1 MDYFKNLVNNYSF
14 TKREKILL
22 IIFILLLFE
31 LCIYSFG
38 FKVNK
43 SKNLELENQII
54 KLSEENKDIEDE
66 VLKIK
71 KIKNIN
77 SKLISLNL
85 DLNTYNNSLKNIYE
99 EFPYIIEENPS
110 NFKNLT
116 FEIDAN
122 SINNIKNIS
131 NKNIFN
137 NMVLEKKEQDL
148 FVGRLDLK
156 EIKNSLNIHKI
167 DDKEKK
173 NLEKYHFY
181 KEKKYDIKDKEV
193 VNEIV
198 DKQNSTI
205 KDKKNKENRNKEN
218 RNKENR
224 NLKENESNNLNLVE
238 EKENEVLGINLYSS
252 NLEKSEIS
260 YIEDMYMY
268 YLFLQLDSEVENIF
282 LLEISDI
289 LNFKELSFDLFVED
303 KDLYEFGIYDGRRV
317 YSEIKLEE
325 NKWNKIF
332 FREVEDFKGIYFV
345 YNTLNC
351 SKNEY
356 RLLIRD
362 IKVEI

>member
-1 MDYFKNLVNNYSF
+1 MDYFKNLINNYSF

-22 IIFILLLFE
+22 IIFILLLLE
-31 LCIYSFG
+31 LFIYSFG

-54 KLSEENKDIEDE
+54 KLSEENKEVE
-66 VLKIK
+66 EKVLKIK

-77 SKLISLNL
+77 SKLRSLNL
-85 DLNTYNNSLKNIYE
+85 DLNTYNNNLKNLHE
-99 EFPYIIEENPS
+99 EFPYIIEDNLS

-116 FEIDAN
+116 FEIDTN
-122 SINNIKNIS
+122 SISNIKNIS

-137 NMVLEKKEQDL
+137 NMILEKKEQNL
-148 FVGRLDLK
+148 FVGKIDLK
-156 EIKNSLNIHKI
+156 EIKNSLDIHKI
-167 DDKEKK
+167 DDKDKK

-181 KEKKYDIKDKEV
+181 KEKKNNIKDKE
-193 VNEIV
+193 IV
-198 DKQNSTI
+198 KDTKNII
-205 KDKKNKENRNKEN
+205 KDSTNLKKNEKVK
-218 RNKENR
+218 
-224 NLKENESNNLNLVE
+224 NEKNDLNLAE
-238 EKENEVLGINLYSS
+238 EEEDKILDIDLYSS

-268 YLFLQLDSEVENIF
+268 YLFLQLDSEIENIF
-282 LLEISDI
+282 LLEIPDI

-303 KDLYEFGIYDGRRV
+303 KDLYEFGIYDGRKI

-325 NKWNKIF
+325 NKWNKII
-332 FREVEDFKGIYFV
+332 FREVEDFQGIYFV

-351 SKNEY
+351 SKSEY
-356 RLLIRD
+356 KLLIRD